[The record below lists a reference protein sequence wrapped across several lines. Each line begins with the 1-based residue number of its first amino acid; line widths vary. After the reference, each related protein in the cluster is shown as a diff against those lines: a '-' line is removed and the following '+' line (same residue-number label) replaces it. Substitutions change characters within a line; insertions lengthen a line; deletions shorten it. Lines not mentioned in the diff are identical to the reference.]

1 MNGIQRVLLIT
12 LMGCL
17 PLQGCGNS
25 SNTKSMEH
33 STQDSTS
40 LLKAVSERNLERVA
54 KILKSQPNLEV
65 KDHKGRT
72 PLMLATYNN
81 DNAIAEMLMVSG
93 ADVNAQDAML
103 NSPHLYAGA
112 SGNLEILKLTLSHG
126 ARFDIFNRYGGTAL
140 IPAAEKRHVEVVKL
154 LTEVPKYPI
163 DHINNLGWTA
173 LMEAIVLGTTGETQ
187 IAIVDVL
194 IKTGADVNIP
204 DNDGITALQHA
215 KTRGMTTI
223 AQLLRDANADE

>member
-1 MNGIQRVLLIT
+1 MKVTQRILLLI

-25 SNTKSMEH
+25 SETKSMEY

-40 LLKAVSERNLERVA
+40 LLKAVSERNVERVA
-54 KILKSQPNLEV
+54 QLLKSQPDLEV

-81 DNAIAEMLMVSG
+81 DNTIAEMLMASG
-93 ADVNAQDAML
+93 ADVNAQDNML

-112 SGNLEILKLTLSHG
+112 SGNLAILKMTLSHG
-126 ARFDIFNRYGGTAL
+126 ARFDIYNRYGGTAL
-140 IPAAEKRHVEVVKL
+140 IPAAEKRHLEVVKL
-154 LTEVPKYPI
+154 LTELPKYPI

-173 LMEAIVLGTTGETQ
+173 LMEAIVLGSTGETQ

-194 IKTGADVNIP
+194 IKAGADVNIP
-204 DNDGITALQHA
+204 DNDGVTPLQHA
-215 KTRGMTTI
+215 KKRGMHTI
-223 AQLLRDANADE
+223 AQLLIAANAHE